1 MQDIIMMLN
10 ANSRIVRLDAMS
22 NQPVGRK
29 QDLVDDYHYYAMSIF
44 GTCNTKSSWNLFK
57 EYVRVKSRSFPVW
70 DNAYMSLHMHLILN
84 EVLQR
89 YK

>member
-1 MQDIIMMLN
+1 MQGIIMMLN

-44 GTCNTKSSWNLFK
+44 GTCNTKSSWNLFNQQ
-57 EYVRVKSRSFPVW
+57 VRYASDFERSPTKVQ
-70 DNAYMSLHMHLILN
+70 
-84 EVLQR
+84 VGV
-89 YK
+89 

>member
-44 GTCNTKSSWNLFK
+44 GTCNTKSSWNLFTN
-57 EYVRVKSRSFPVW
+57 RF
-70 DNAYMSLHMHLILN
+70 DMHLILN